1 VGKEN
6 VEKEQAG
13 FVAEAK
19 AEAEDL
25 IYISQRGGGVVKS
38 QVEVNWRRGL
48 TCFLLVA
55 QPCSWTRLAS
65 GSHNMSLGSPWE
77 SRGPGTD
84 TLYKPLFLT
93 PVQNEPG

>member
-13 FVAEAK
+13 FVAEAE

-38 QVEVNWRRGL
+38 QVEVNRRRGL

-55 QPCSWTRLAS
+55 HVPGPDWLLAPTTCPW
-65 GSHNMSLGSPWE
+65 GALGRAGGQEQIHCTSLS
-77 SRGPGTD
+77 S
-84 TLYKPLFLT
+84 
-93 PVQNEPG
+93 